1 MHLVTAVLA
10 VLTVTFLVLLTIELL
25 RAAGIIRRLGDIPAD
40 GDSWPRVS
48 IVIAARNEE
57 RNIEEALQSVLGLD
71 YPDLEIVFVNDR
83 STDRTAAI
91 VERISGRDPRL
102 HVETITTLPDGWLGK
117 NYALHTGAARASGEL
132 ILFTD
137 ADIVFEPTALRRAV
151 VYMKN
156 EALDHLTAGGDVS
169 GPTLPLRMFIG
180 AFAFF
185 FVLYARPWRAR
196 NPRSADHVGI
206 GAFNLVRATTYRA
219 AGGHQPIAMR
229 PDDDMKL
236 GKLLKK
242 SGARQTFIG
251 AVGFIRVE
259 WYTSISDAIK
269 GLEKNSFS
277 AVNYSLGLLI
287 AATLAQ
293 FAFYTWPFIALFTTH
308 GWILACNVA
317 IVAILLILV
326 GALATQSGSKAW
338 YAVAFPFANLLFI
351 YILWRSSLMTLSAG
365 GIRWRDTF
373 YPLDALRANRL

>member
-1 MHLVTAVLA
+1 MHWVSGTFA
-10 VLTVTFLVLLTIELL
+10 VLTLSFLILLTLELL
-25 RAAGIIRRLGDIPAD
+25 KASGIIRRLGDISAE

-71 YPDLEIVFVNDR
+71 YPELEIVFVNDR
-83 STDRTAAI
+83 STDRTAEI
-91 VERISGRDPRL
+91 VDRISSRDPRL
-102 HVETITTLPDGWLGK
+102 HLVTIATLPDGWLGK
-117 NYALHTGAARASGEL
+117 NHALHVGAARANGEL

-137 ADIVFEPTALRRAV
+137 ADIVFEPTTLRRAV
-151 VYMKN
+151 VYMQS
-156 EALDHLTAGGDVS
+156 EGLDHLTAGADVT

-259 WYTSISDAIK
+259 WYSSVSDAVR

-277 AVNYSLGLLI
+277 AVNYSVLLLA
-287 AATLAQ
+287 AATVAQ
-293 FAFYTWPFIALFTTH
+293 FSFYTWPFMALFLTA
-308 GWILACNVA
+308 GWILGCNVA

-326 GALATQSGSKAW
+326 AALAAQSGSKAW
-338 YAVAFPFANLLFI
+338 YAVGFPFANLLFI
-351 YILWRSSLMTLSAG
+351 FILWRSSLMTLSAG

-373 YPLDALRANRL
+373 YPLAALRANRI

>member
-1 MHLVTAVLA
+1 MHLVAAALA
-10 VLTVTFLVLLTIELL
+10 VLTLLLLVLLTIELL
-25 RAAGIIRRLGDIPAD
+25 KAAGVIRRLGDISTV

-57 RNIEEALQSVLGLD
+57 RNIEEALQSVLSLD
-71 YPDLEIVFVNDR
+71 YPNLEIVFVNDR
-83 STDRTAAI
+83 STDRTAQI
-91 VERISGRDPRL
+91 VERISNRDPRL
-102 HVETITTLPDGWLGK
+102 HLETITTLPDGWLGK
-117 NYALHTGAARASGEL
+117 NYALHVGAGRADGEL

-151 VYMKN
+151 VYMRE
-156 EALDHLTAGGDVS
+156 EALDHLTAGAEVS

-196 NPRSADHVGI
+196 NPRSSDHVGI
-206 GAFNLVRATTYRA
+206 GAFNLVRATAYRS

-236 GKLLKK
+236 GKLLKM
-242 SGARQTFIG
+242 SGARQAFIG
-251 AVGFIRVE
+251 AVGFIKVE
-259 WYTSISDAIK
+259 WYSSITEVIK

-277 AVNYSLGLLI
+277 AVDYRLGLLI
-287 AATLAQ
+287 VGTLTM
-293 FAFYTWPFIALFTTH
+293 FAFYIWPFMALFLTY

-317 IVAILLILV
+317 IVSILLILV
-326 GALATQSGSKAW
+326 GALCAQSGGKAW
-338 YAVAFPFANLLFI
+338 YGIAFPFATLLFI

-373 YPLDALRANRL
+373 YPLAALRANRI

>member
-1 MHLVTAVLA
+1 MHLVAAALA
-10 VLTVTFLVLLTIELL
+10 VFTLLVLTLLTLELMK
-25 RAAGIIRRLGDIPAD
+25 AATIIRRLADIPAE
-40 GDSWPRVS
+40 GDSWPRIS

-57 RNIEEALQSVLGLD
+57 RNIEEALRSVLGLD

-83 STDRTAAI
+83 STDRTAEI
-91 VERISGRDPRL
+91 VERISRRDPRVHL
-102 HVETITTLPDGWLGK
+102 ETITALPDGWLGK
-117 NYALHTGAARASGEL
+117 NYALHAGAARAGGEL

-137 ADIVFEPTALRRAV
+137 ADIVFEPTTLRRAV
-151 VYMKN
+151 VYMK
-156 EALDHLTAGGDVS
+156 EETLDHLTAGGDVS
-169 GPTLPLRMFIG
+169 APTLPLRLFIG

-185 FVLYARPWRAR
+185 FVLYARPWRAP

-206 GAFNLVRATTYRA
+206 GAFNLVRAAVYRA

-242 SGARQTFIG
+242 SGARQAFIG

-259 WYTSISDAIK
+259 WYPSVGEAIR

-277 AVNYSLGLLI
+277 AVNYSLGLL
-287 AATLAQ
+287 TLATAAQ
-293 FAFYTWPFIALFTTH
+293 LLFYTWPFVALFLTR
-308 GWILACNVA
+308 GWILACNAA
-317 IVAILLILV
+317 IVAVLLILV
-326 GALATQSGSKAW
+326 GTLAAQSGSKAW
-338 YAVAFPFANLLFI
+338 YAIAFPLANLLFV

-373 YPLDALRANRL
+373 YPLAALRANRF

>member
-1 MHLVTAVLA
+1 MHLVAAALA
-10 VLTVTFLVLLTIELL
+10 VLTLLLQVLLTIELL
-25 RAAGIIRRLGDIPAD
+25 KAAGVVRRLGDIPAVA
-40 GDSWPRVS
+40 DSWPRVS

-57 RNIEEALQSVLGLD
+57 RNIEEALQSVLSLD

-83 STDRTAAI
+83 STDRTAQI

-102 HVETITTLPDGWLGK
+102 HLETIATLPDGWLGK
-117 NYALHTGAARASGEL
+117 NYALHVGAGRADGEL

-151 VYMKN
+151 VYMKD
-156 EALDHLTAGGDVS
+156 EALDHLTAGAEVS

-196 NPRSADHVGI
+196 NPRSSDHVGI
-206 GAFNLVRATTYRA
+206 GAFNLVRATAYRS

-236 GKLLKK
+236 GKLLKM
-242 SGARQTFIG
+242 SGARQAFIG
-251 AVGFIRVE
+251 AVGFIKVE
-259 WYTSISDAIK
+259 WYSSITEVIK

-277 AVNYSLGLLI
+277 AVDYRLGLLI
-287 AATLAQ
+287 VGTLTM
-293 FAFYTWPFIALFTTH
+293 FAFYIWPFMALSLTH
-308 GWILACNVA
+308 GWVLACNVA
-317 IVAILLILV
+317 IVSILLILV
-326 GALATQSGSKAW
+326 GALGAQSGGKAW
-338 YAVAFPFANLLFI
+338 YAIAFPLATLLFI
-351 YILWRSSLMTLSAG
+351 FILWRSSLMTLSAG

-373 YPLDALRANRL
+373 YPLAALRANRI

>member
-1 MHLVTAVLA
+1 MHLVTAALA
-10 VLTVTFLVLLTIELL
+10 VLTLLFLVLLTIELM
-25 RAAGIIRRLGDIPAD
+25 RAAGIIRRLVDIPTVA
-40 GDSWPRVS
+40 DSWPRVS

-57 RNIEEALQSVLGLD
+57 RNIEKALQSVLGLD

-83 STDRTAAI
+83 STDRTAEI
-91 VERISGRDPRL
+91 VERVSRRDPRL
-102 HVETITTLPDGWLGK
+102 HLETITTLPDGWLGK
-117 NYALHTGAARASGEL
+117 NHALHVGAGRADGEL

-137 ADIVFEPTALRRAV
+137 ADIVFEPTTLRRAV

-156 EALDHLTAGGDVS
+156 ETLDHVTAGGDVS

-206 GAFNLVRATTYRA
+206 GAFNLVRATTYRS

-242 SGARQTFIG
+242 AGARQAFIG
-251 AVGFIRVE
+251 AVGFISVE
-259 WYTSISDAIK
+259 WYTSVADAIK

-277 AVNYSLGLLI
+277 AVNYSVGLLI
-287 AATLAQ
+287 VATSAQ
-293 FAFYTWPFIALFTTH
+293 LAFYTWPFLALFLTR
-308 GWILACNVA
+308 GWILACNAA
-317 IVAILLILV
+317 IVSILLILV
-326 GALATQSGSKAW
+326 GALAAQSGSKAW
-338 YAVAFPFANLLFI
+338 YALAFPFANLLFI
-351 YILWRSSLMTLSAG
+351 YILWRSSLITLSAG

-373 YPLDALRANRL
+373 YPLAALRANRI